1 MAHKL
6 STDKNMKILIVE
18 DNDDLREVI
27 ARSLEKERYVAETAA
42 NYSEARMKA
51 FVYEYDCIL
60 LDIMLP
66 DGNGLNLLRELA
78 DKGKRNNV
86 IIISAKDSI
95 EDKVN
100 GLELGADDYL
110 AKPFHLAELH
120 ARIRSV
126 LRRNSHNGARTVKLG
141 NVTIHPDTF
150 KVEVDGR
157 DIELGRKEYDILFYL
172 VNRANRLIEKQTL
185 AEAVWGD
192 NIDQADN
199 FDFIYAQMK
208 NLRKRLKAAGASI
221 EIKTVYGFGYK
232 LIEIAG

>member
-42 NYSEARMKA
+42 NYAEARTKA

-66 DGNGLNLLRELA
+66 DGNGLDLLRELHKA
-78 DKGKRNNV
+78 GRRVNV
-86 IIISAKDSI
+86 IILSAKDSI
-95 EDKVN
+95 DDKVN

-110 AKPFHLAELH
+110 PKPFHLAELH
-120 ARIRSV
+120 ARIKSV
-126 LRRNSHNGARTVKLG
+126 LRRQMRGGEQTVKVA

-150 KVEVDGR
+150 RVEVGGTPV
-157 DIELGRKEYDILFYL
+157 ELNRKEYDILLYL
-172 VNRANRLIEKQTL
+172 VNRRGRLIEKQTL

-192 NIDQADN
+192 DIDQADN

-208 NLRKRLKAAGASI
+208 NLRKRLKAAGAGI

-232 LIEIAG
+232 LTET

>member
-1 MAHKL
+1 
-6 STDKNMKILIVE
+6 MKILVIE
-18 DNDDLREVI
+18 DNADLREVI
-27 ARSLEKERYVAETAA
+27 VRSLEKERYVVESAA
-42 NYSEARMKA
+42 DYASARTKV

-126 LRRNSHNGARTVKLG
+126 LRRNSHDGARTVKLG
-141 NVTIHPDTF
+141 NVTIYPDTF
-150 KVEVDGR
+150 KVGVDGR

>member
-1 MAHKL
+1 
-6 STDKNMKILIVE
+6 MKILVVE
-18 DNDDLREVI
+18 DNDDLREIIV
-27 ARSLEKERYVAETAA
+27 RSLEKERYVAESAA
-42 NYSEARMKA
+42 TYSDARMKA

-66 DGNGLNLLRELA
+66 DGNGLTLLRELA
-78 DKGKRNNV
+78 AKGRRNNV
-86 IIISAKDSI
+86 IILSAKDSI

-110 AKPFHLAELH
+110 PKPFHLAELH

-126 LRRNSHNGARTVKLG
+126 LRRKTRDGEQTIKLA
-141 NVTIHPDTF
+141 NVCIHPDTF
-150 KVEVDGR
+150 TVEVDGQSI
-157 DIELGRKEYDILFYL
+157 DLNRKEYDILLYL
-172 VNRANRLIEKQTL
+172 INRKGRLIEKQTM

-192 NIDQADN
+192 DIDQADN

-208 NLRKRLKAAGASI
+208 NLRKRLKVAGAGI

-232 LIEIAG
+232 LVEI